1 MPSRDRTT
9 HKTNRTAIAQP
20 STDSHLIFFPIVIL
34 TIILWFVYRSL
45 FSFPVWFD
53 ETLGKALFFGLPTW
67 FFVIITN
74 YRAIVDTFSYS
85 KLLPGLW
92 LGLAVGGVY
101 GFATS
106 LLTIWQ
112 TGSTVEAAWLF
123 SSQEFWYQFTLA
135 LLTAFWETLLF
146 YSFIMTVIMDKYPR
160 WSLARRVVLVA
171 VIFVLFHIP
180 NTYLRYTFVEIAP
193 QLLLLFLFGLGQAL
207 LFAERRNAYALVLS
221 HAIWG
226 MVLLTHAW

>member
-1 MPSRDRTT
+1 MPSQVK
-9 HKTNRTAIAQP
+9 KTRSSSSTSFPTA
-20 STDSHLIFFPIVIL
+20 DSHLVFFPIAVL
-34 TIILWFVYRSL
+34 TLVLWFIYRML

-53 ETLGKALFFGLPTW
+53 ESVGKALFFGLPAW

-74 YRAIVDTFSYS
+74 YKAISETFSLKKLYS
-85 KLLPGLW
+85 GLL

-101 GFATS
+101 GFVTS
-106 LLTIWQ
+106 LLSIWQ
-112 TGSTVEAAWLF
+112 TGSTVQAAWLF
-123 SSQEFWYQFTLA
+123 TSSTFWFEFFLA

-146 YSFIMTVIMDKYPR
+146 YSFFMTVVMDKYPQ
-160 WSLARRVVLVA
+160 WSLTRKVVLVA
-171 VIFVLFHIP
+171 IIFVLFHIP
-180 NTYLRYTFVEIAP
+180 NTYLRFTSPEVIP

-226 MVLLTHAW
+226 MVLLTHAG